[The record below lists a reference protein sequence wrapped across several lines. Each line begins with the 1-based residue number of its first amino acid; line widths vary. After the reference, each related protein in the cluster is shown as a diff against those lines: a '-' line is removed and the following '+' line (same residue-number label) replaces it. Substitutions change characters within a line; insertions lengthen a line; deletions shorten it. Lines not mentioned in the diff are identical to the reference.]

1 MPSQL
6 EHIRKRL
13 SPHLQER
20 LHLLHEA
27 EHLHGG
33 YILYW
38 MKTASRAHENPA
50 LDVAVEASN
59 LLNLPLFVS
68 VRGGED
74 AWQATPSLLHFQLT
88 LDISLNLLGGVPVWI
103 NGDEYRQDAVLS
115 FLLGYKHS

>member
-1 MPSQL
+1 MCVSVCL
-6 EHIRKRL
+6 FL
-13 SPHLQER
+13 SLN
-20 LHLLHEA
+20 LS
-27 EHLHGG
+27 
-33 YILYW
+33 
-38 MKTASRAHENPA
+38 TSRF
-50 LDVAVEASN
+50 LSTS
-59 LLNLPLFVS
+59 LNLPLFVS